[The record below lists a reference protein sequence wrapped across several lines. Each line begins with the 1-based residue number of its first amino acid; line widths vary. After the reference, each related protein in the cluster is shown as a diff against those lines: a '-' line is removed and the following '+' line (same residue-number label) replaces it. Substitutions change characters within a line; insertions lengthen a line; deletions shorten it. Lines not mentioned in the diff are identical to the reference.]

1 MSRDEIIKYFNKK
14 WIPPY
19 TYLIVIA
26 SPFIAFFL
34 QKILTDW
41 AFNSNSSMVVPLMMG
56 AGISGTILPI
66 LPLVW
71 FAWYLMKKRDNITK
85 RLDSYCDSLTDEFLA
100 EKNRFYANSG
110 IAISDRFSAG
120 RYCFEN
126 IFTQRKSVKGRDG
139 IWRSS
144 IFETECFFISG
155 DTLFRNV
162 RKVSLVSDEKVET
175 SSEIP
180 IKEISTISAE
190 ETNGASYVILS
201 TPGENLRIKCPNA
214 AALCAKLKMIKTE
227 LSKTG
232 SE

>member
-1 MSRDEIIKYFNKK
+1 MERYEIIKYFGGRR
-14 WIPPY
+14 IHPSIY
-19 TYLIVIA
+19 IIVTASLLFLIFGFAEEYILSA
-26 SPFIAFFL
+26 IFL
-34 QKILTDW
+34 
-41 AFNSNSSMVVPLMMG
+41 
-56 AGISGTILPI
+56 
-66 LPLVW
+66 LPLIAGFVW
-71 FAWYLMKKRDNITK
+71 YITTKADSPDKK
-85 RLDSYCDSLTDEFLA
+85 LDSYCDSLTDEFLA

-190 ETNGASYVILS
+190 ETNGASYAILS
-201 TPGENLRIKCPNA
+201 TSRENLRIKCPNA